1 MTTTQTNK
9 NKQKQSKSLR
19 LWIGCWEDSMESG
32 QNKSCEIHKLFF
44 TATGR
49 FGSFLLFTQP
59 TDTKAHSKDRDTHS
73 MQTKT
78 ITHSSPETSL
88 FHRCSLNKKQK
99 TFF

>member
-1 MTTTQTNK
+1 
-9 NKQKQSKSLR
+9 
-19 LWIGCWEDSMESG
+19 
-32 QNKSCEIHKLFF
+32 
-44 TATGR
+44 
-49 FGSFLLFTQP
+49 
-59 TDTKAHSKDRDTHS
+59 